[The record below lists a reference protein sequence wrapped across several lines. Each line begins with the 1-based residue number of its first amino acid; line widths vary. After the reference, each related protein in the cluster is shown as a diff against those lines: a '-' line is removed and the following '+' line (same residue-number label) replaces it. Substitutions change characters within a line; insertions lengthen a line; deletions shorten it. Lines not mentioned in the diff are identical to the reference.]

1 MKRIKKVIVVF
12 TTFYLTTLMISFL
25 GFQFDYTNAME
36 TTSSHMDMEAKFIVY
51 PDGTVGVSGKYN
63 HTSAYQYVGPTVQV
77 SAQIAKDSGMH
88 SASIDAT
95 LTVPS
100 EEASEFPFNATT
112 ASMSNEYS
120 NGILSS
126 DVNASVVFPDRWY
139 MDSTMYDFSG
149 FPLNSTDFTISGEY
163 SDQAFSGMMTI
174 HMASGLALG
183 DVAVHFE
190 GNTTEIV
197 ISDSVTVLYDL
208 PLPIAGFTPL
218 NETYLDE
225 LLLELNSTVPGE
237 EPGSLYNM
245 TGGMLT
251 CTTLDTTRTSIENG
265 AEISFLVVIRGD
277 FVDVLAEIFAGS
289 SSTTASFSP
298 YPVTPSMQSL
308 FYQKPNATTIY
319 PLLNATICSMKSGGF
334 NLSYSK
340 AARKLDLQASFTQ
353 DSAEYLNAATQIIP
367 AMYPTEIQPYI
378 ESMLNATYCS
388 AHSYTETVSYN
399 NGQMNYEGDYV
410 IKDDLNA
417 EVNHLK
423 NLYFD
428 MMNAA
433 YPAPPQMNVLRDIYP
448 SIGNLR
454 LNFKMEN
461 ASTLFHFDGAKVTP
475 PIDSINATC
484 FRLEKFFSIASSEY
498 ESPRKNEKMK
508 LAVQGASNGTHTVTL
523 LIDTADPDRVPDPD
537 ELTKKNTMIWN
548 NQSIS
553 RLKRLIFEVREGYV
567 ETIHD
572 PASVTPDNPLAI
584 NAEATANCVLTLTDV
599 SKTATLTIK
608 NVTVPTGV
616 SPPPGTY
623 KALSNYIQIT
633 AYPEDVAVN
642 GTIRIY
648 YTPEQLSESGLD
660 ESSLKI
666 FYWDEATNNWASIDT
681 QINTAEHYVSA
692 TVSHL
697 SIWTI
702 MGQPLPAL
710 WEQPWFFP
718 LAAVIIVIGVFAV
731 LAFRKKKQLP

>member
-1 MKRIKKVIVVF
+1 MKRIKKVIIIF

-25 GFQFDYTNAME
+25 GFQFDCTNAME
-36 TTSSHMDMEAKFIVY
+36 TTGSHMDMEAKFIVY
-51 PDGTVGVSGKYN
+51 PDGTVGLSGKYN
-63 HTSAYQYVGPTVQV
+63 YTSAYQYTGPTAQV

-88 SASIDAT
+88 SVSIDAT

-112 ASMSNEYS
+112 ASISNKYS
-120 NGILSS
+120 NGIINS
-126 DVNASVVFPDRWY
+126 DVNASVIFPGQWY
-139 MDSTMYDFSG
+139 MDSTMYDFSD
-149 FPLNSTDFTISGEY
+149 FPFNSTDFAISGEY
-163 SDQAFSGMMTI
+163 SNQAFNGTITI
-174 HMASGLALG
+174 HMVPGLALG
-183 DVAVHFE
+183 DVDLHLE
-190 GNTTEIV
+190 GNTTEIT

-208 PLPIAGFTPL
+208 PLPIPEFTPL

-225 LLLELNSTVPGE
+225 LLLQLNSTVPGE

-251 CTTLDTTRTSIENG
+251 CTTLNTTCTPIENG
-265 AEISFLVVIRGD
+265 AEVSFLVVIQGD
-277 FVDVLAEIFAGS
+277 FIDVLVEIFAGLS
-289 SSTTASFSP
+289 STASFSSSTASDP
-298 YPVTPSMQSL
+298 ATPSTT
-308 FYQKPNATTIY
+308 PNAATIY
-319 PLLNATICSMKSGGF
+319 PLLNATIYSVKSGRF
-334 NLSYSK
+334 NMSYSK
-340 AARKLDLQASFTQ
+340 AAKKLDLQASFTQ
-353 DSAEYLNAATQIIP
+353 DLEEYLNATTQIIP

-378 ESMLNATYCS
+378 ESMLNTTYCS

-399 NGQMNYEGDYV
+399 NGQMNYEGDYT

-428 MMNAA
+428 MMNATQ
-433 YPAPPQMNVLRDIYP
+433 PAPPQMNVLRDIYP
-448 SIGNLR
+448 GISNLR
-454 LNFKMEN
+454 LNLKIEN
-461 ASTLFHFDGAKVTP
+461 ASTLFNFDGAKVTP

-484 FRLEKFFSIASSEY
+484 FRLEKFFNITSSEY

-508 LAVQGASNGTHTVTL
+508 LIVQGASNGTHTVTL
-523 LIDTADPDRVPDPD
+523 LMDTADPDRVPDPD
-537 ELTKKNTMIWN
+537 EFAEKNTMIWN

-567 ETIHD
+567 ETIYN
-572 PASVTPDNPLAI
+572 PTSVTPDNPLAI
-584 NAEATANCVLTLTDV
+584 DAEETANCVLTLTNI
-599 SKTATLTIK
+599 SKTATLSIK
-608 NVTVPTGV
+608 NITVPADV

-633 AYPEDVAVN
+633 ADPEDVTVN

-648 YTPEQLSESGLD
+648 YTPEQLSKLGLD

-666 FYWDEATNNWASIDT
+666 FYWDEAANNWTAIDT
-681 QINTAEHYVSA
+681 QINAAEHYVWA

-697 SIWTI
+697 SIWTL

-718 LAAVIIVIGVFAV
+718 LTAVIIVIGIFAV
-731 LAFRKKKQLP
+731 LALRKKKQLP